1 MATAAPKARK
11 PAARPAPKAAV
22 PKKASP
28 NVAPNTVAKST
39 APKSPAPKSPAPP
52 KGRAARSE
60 PVGEEALWYKD
71 AIIYEVPIRAYRD
84 SNGDG
89 IGDFRGL
96 TEKLDY
102 IRDLGVTA
110 IWLLPFYPSPLR
122 DDGYD
127 IADFT
132 AVHPSYGTLRDVRA
146 FIRAAHARGLRV
158 ITELVCNHT
167 SDQHAWFQRARRAK
181 PGSTARDFY
190 VWSDDSDKYS
200 DARIIFTDT
209 ETSNW
214 TWDPVAGAYYW
225 HRFFSHQPDLNY
237 DNPAVHAAVLKA
249 MDFWLEMG
257 VDGLRLDAIPYLYER
272 EGTNCENLPETHAFL
287 KKLRAHVDREFPGR
301 MLLAEANQWPED
313 SVEYFGDGDECNM
326 AFHFP
331 VMPRMFMAVRAE
343 DRLPLVDILE
353 QTPAIPENAQW
364 AMFLRNHDELT
375 LEMVTD
381 EERDYMYRAYA
392 HDPQMRINV
401 GIRRRLSP
409 LLGNNRRRIELMNGL
424 LFSLPGT
431 PVMYYGDEIGM
442 GDNVFVGDRNGVRT
456 PMQWNGDRNAGFS
469 GANRQQVYLPVIV
482 DPEYHYEAVNVEVQ
496 QANPQSLLW
505 WTKRLIDLR
514 KRHPAFSRGT
524 LEFLHPENHRILVF
538 VRRHGDEIIL
548 VVANLSRFVQP
559 VELDLSE
566 FVGHTPIELMGRVD
580 FPVVSD
586 DPYVLTMGPHAFMW
600 FTLEAPPPDDP
611 ALGAPGTEEL
621 PILPAAGSVVELLD
635 GARSAVTLA
644 VLTRWIRDRRW
655 FRSRTRR
662 IKGLSIQDVVPVP
675 VGDRTAAV
683 VLAEVAYTEGDAEL
697 YLVPLITMAARDAA
711 AIVEA
716 SPHAAL
722 ARIAPSNGRRTESVL
737 LDATLDPAF
746 MKTLLDAIGS
756 RKRLRGRLGELAGR
770 PEKSFREVVGTSRRA
785 LTPTPIRGEQS
796 NSSIIFGDRA
806 ILKLYRVTQPGMN
819 PDLEVGRVLTE
830 RGFEQTPAIAGSMEY
845 RPDRGPSMTA
855 ALVNA
860 FVPNQGNLF
869 VHTLEELRGFFER
882 AAAEPPRPSGEGL
895 DPASL
900 LVASG
905 QLPPQDVHDAVDT
918 YLETARLAG
927 IRTGELHATLA
938 AAGDDPAFK
947 PEPFTELY
955 QRSIYQS
962 IGGSTRRSMDLL
974 KRRLDTLP
982 EEAARDA
989 ALVLERRGAIDA
1001 RLRVLLSHK
1010 FGGKR
1015 IRTHGD
1021 LHAEQILNTG
1031 RDLIIIDFEGEP
1043 TKPLSERRLKRSAL
1057 RDVAGM
1063 LRSYHYASNGSL
1075 LRPEMGADIRAGDIE
1090 ALDGWVRTWNR
1101 WVGATFL
1108 SGYREATAG
1117 AAFLPSDDA
1126 EWAALLDAFLLEKAC
1141 YELTYELNNR
1151 PGWVAIPI
1159 RGILQ
1164 LLGG

>member
-1 MATAAPKARK
+1 MATAAPR
-11 PAARPAPKAAV
+11 
-22 PKKASP
+22 KAS
-28 NVAPNTVAKST
+28 
-39 APKSPAPKSPAPP
+39 
-52 KGRAARSE
+52 RAARSK
-60 PVGEEALWYKD
+60 PIGDEALWYKD
-71 AIIYEVPIRAYRD
+71 AIIYEVPVRAYRD

-110 IWLLPFYPSPLR
+110 IWILPFYPSPQR

-132 AVHPSYGTLRDVRA
+132 GVHPSYGTLRDVKR
-146 FIRAAHARGLRV
+146 FIREAHARGLRV

-167 SDQHAWFQRARRAK
+167 SDHNAWFQKARRAK
-181 PGSTARDFY
+181 PGSVARDFY
-190 VWSDDSDKYS
+190 VWSHTPDKYA

-214 TWDPVAGAYYW
+214 TWDALAGAYYW

-237 DNPAVHAAVLKA
+237 DNPAVHAAVIKA
-249 MDFWLEMG
+249 MDFWLAMG

-287 KKLRAHVDREFPGR
+287 RKLRRHVDRHFPGR

-313 SVEYFGDGDECNM
+313 SVAYFGDGDECNM

-331 VMPRMFMAVRAE
+331 VMPRMFMALRSE
-343 DRLPLVDILE
+343 DRLPIVDIME

-409 LLGNNRRRIELMNGL
+409 LLGNNRRRIEFMNGL

-431 PVMYYGDEIGM
+431 PVLYYGDEIGM

-469 GANRQQVYLPVIV
+469 SANRQQLYLPVIV
-482 DPEYHYEAVNVEVQ
+482 DPEYHYEAINVEVQ

-524 LEFLHPENHRILVF
+524 LEFLHPDNHRILAF
-538 VRRHGDEIIL
+538 VRRYQGETIL
-548 VVANLSRFVQP
+548 VIANLSRFVQP

-566 FVGHTPIELMGRVD
+566 FAGHTPVELMGRVD
-580 FPVVSD
+580 FPVVEER
-586 DPYVLTMGPHAFMW
+586 PYVLALGPHAFMW
-600 FTLEAPPPDDP
+600 FTLEAPPP
-611 ALGAPGTEEL
+611 EEL
-621 PILPAAGSVVELLD
+621 TAGGDTADLPVLPAAGSVIELLD
-635 GARSAVTLA
+635 DARAAAVVAILS
-644 VLTRWIRDRRW
+644 RWIRDRRW

-662 IKGLSIQDVVPVP
+662 IKRLAIQDVVPVS
-675 VGDRTAAV
+675 VGDRQAAV
-683 VLAEVAYTEGDAEL
+683 VMTEVSYTEGDPEL
-697 YLVPLITMAARDAA
+697 YLVPLTTMSARDAA
-711 AIVEA
+711 PILEGT
-716 SPHAAL
+716 PHAAL
-722 ARIAPSNGRRTESVL
+722 ARIAPSTGRRTESLL

-746 MKTLLDAIGS
+746 MTTLLDAIGA
-756 RKRLRGRLGELAGR
+756 KRRFRGRAGELTGK
-770 PEKSFREVVGTSRRA
+770 PERSFRAVVGGDRKA
-785 LTPTPIRGEQS
+785 LDPTPIRGEQS
-796 NSSIIFGDRA
+796 NSSIIFGERA
-806 ILKLYRVTQPGMN
+806 ILKLYRVVQAGIN

-845 RPDRGPSMTA
+845 RPDRGAAMTA
-855 ALVNA
+855 VLINA

-869 VHTLEELRGFFER
+869 MHTLDELGGFFER
-882 AAAEPPRPSGEGL
+882 AAADPSRPDGAGL
-895 DPASL
+895 DPAGL
-900 LVASG
+900 IRASG
-905 QLPPQDVHDAVDT
+905 DAPPAAVYEAIDT

-927 IRTGELHATLA
+927 FRTGELHATLA
-938 AAGDDPAFK
+938 GAAGDPAFT
-947 PEPFTELY
+947 PEPFSELY
-955 QRSIYQS
+955 QRSLYQS
-962 IGGSTRRSMDLL
+962 IGGSTRRAMDLL
-974 KRRLDTLP
+974 KRRLDSLP
-982 EEAARDA
+982 EEAAADA

-1010 FGGKR
+1010 FGGMR

-1031 RDLIIIDFEGEP
+1031 RDLVIIDFEGEP

-1063 LRSYHYASNGSL
+1063 LRSFHYASYGSL
-1075 LRPEMGADIRAGDIE
+1075 LRPEMGPDIRPGDVE

-1108 SGYREATAG
+1108 AGYREATAG
-1117 AAFLPSDDA
+1117 ASFLPSDDA